1 MAAAGAIESSHFAK
15 TGELIPISPQQCIDC
30 NVEEAANWDNCDGGW
45 ADDCLSYG
53 QMDAIRTAADFPYAH
68 DQNSC
73 TEEAK
78 QGPISVVEIMR
89 VNFNKQEDLKG
100 AIAQQPVVVMVDSA
114 EDAFKFYSDGIITD
128 KCGTAT
134 DEFLLAVGYGKDATT
149 GQEYYLVKNNF
160 GEDWGESGYARIGMN
175 GDGPGVC
182 GI

>member
-1 MAAAGAIESSHFAK
+1 MQVFAEFDITDIPDAVNWVDKGAVTPVDDVLLCAANWAMAAAGAIESSHFAK

-78 QGPISVVEIMR
+78 
-89 VNFNKQEDLKG
+89 
-100 AIAQQPVVVMVDSA
+100 
-114 EDAFKFYSDGIITD
+114 
-128 KCGTAT
+128 
-134 DEFLLAVGYGKDATT
+134 
-149 GQEYYLVKNNF
+149 
-160 GEDWGESGYARIGMN
+160 
-175 GDGPGVC
+175 
-182 GI
+182 